1 MMSFRRLVRRF
12 RTIAQFEGD
21 SKPILA
27 MILAGQNN
35 LIDYL
40 MFEQSRSLA
49 SRVVAKGYMEAL
61 KKQETAQY
69 LQHHLR
75 IAGTKENLFSEQ
87 AVTAIHQGSAGLLR
101 RA

>member
-1 MMSFRRLVRRF
+1 
-12 RTIAQFEGD
+12 
-21 SKPILA
+21 
-27 MILAGQNN
+27 
-35 LIDYL
+35 
-40 MFEQSRSLA
+40 
-49 SRVVAKGYMEAL
+49 MEAL

-101 RA
+101 RANNLARGALVASAERYNVVSAEHVRNASTEIL